1 MAEIME
7 TPEVIEKAEQAMSPE
22 LLEQLQANYQENIQ
36 EAMKAG
42 NQDMVDYYKEQLAKL
57 NEQAADADGEKLGG
71 WHAGYTANEWREMAK
86 KEYVKNGDSMNY
98 KRYCDN
104 AMKASG

>member
-7 TPEVIEKAEQAMSPE
+7 NPEVIEKAEQAMSPE

-42 NQDMVDYYKEQLAKL
+42 NQDMADYYKEQLAKL
-57 NEQAADADGEKLGG
+57 NEQAADDGGEKLGG
-71 WHAGYTANEWREMAK
+71 WHAGYTENQWRDKAK
-86 KEYVKNGDSMNY
+86 AEFVKNGNSLKY
-98 KRYCDN
+98 QQYCDN
-104 AMKASG
+104 AVKAHD

>member
-7 TPEVIEKAEQAMSPE
+7 NPEVIEKAEQAMSPE

-42 NQDMVDYYKEQLAKL
+42 NQDMADYYKEQLAKL
-57 NEQAADADGEKLGG
+57 NEQAADDGGEKLGG

-86 KEYVKNGDSMNY
+86 KEYVKNGYSMNY